1 MDMFEQ
7 MGILNGFTVDDD
19 STGDAFNILSNLQQ
33 YDVVI
38 FSNTSGNTIL
48 DSVQKA
54 NLTQYMNNN
63 GSLIGIHSASDTYR
77 HSTANGVN
85 TGSWDWY
92 PEILGA
98 SVQENPNH
106 VTGTPVYRID
116 AINTHFLLTG
126 VPDPWFKAEEYY
138 YWEAGYFN
146 NANVVLQE
154 VEQTIG
160 PNGTVNSYDSARA
173 VTWYRI
179 LPGGNKI
186 FYTSLGHDVSNFT
199 SDLNFYTLL
208 ENAVLWTGN
217 LASNVDNNAGKTSRK
232 LYPNPATEQIFIAG
246 DESQQPVEV
255 KLFNIHGKPEGF
267 WHHFPGTTGINLSA
281 FSPGMYIVQIVS
293 DKKIEWMKLM
303 KK

>member
-1 MDMFEQ
+1 MLKILILTAFCFIAGLLNYHVASGQSFKILHYTETSGFDHNTRSVSMGMFEQ

-19 STGDAFNILSNLQQ
+19 STGDAFNVLSNLQQ

-38 FSNTSGNTIL
+38 FSNTSGNAIL

-138 YWEAGYFN
+138 Y
-146 NANVVLQE
+146 
-154 VEQTIG
+154 
-160 PNGTVNSYDSARA
+160 
-173 VTWYRI
+173 
-179 LPGGNKI
+179 
-186 FYTSLGHDVSNFT
+186 
-199 SDLNFYTLL
+199 
-208 ENAVLWTGN
+208 
-217 LASNVDNNAGKTSRK
+217 
-232 LYPNPATEQIFIAG
+232 
-246 DESQQPVEV
+246 
-255 KLFNIHGKPEGF
+255 
-267 WHHFPGTTGINLSA
+267 
-281 FSPGMYIVQIVS
+281 
-293 DKKIEWMKLM
+293 
-303 KK
+303 